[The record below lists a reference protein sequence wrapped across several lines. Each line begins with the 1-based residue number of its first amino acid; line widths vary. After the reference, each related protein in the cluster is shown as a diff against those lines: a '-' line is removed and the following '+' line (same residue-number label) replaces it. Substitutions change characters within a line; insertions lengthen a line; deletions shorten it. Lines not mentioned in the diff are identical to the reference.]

1 MQRSGSQQ
9 EEIRLGSCEWD
20 YFGNYKLCMQP
31 YDKENAEKQSKDS
44 KKLIRYAKFASQVI
58 TVKFTNDSL
67 I

>member
-1 MQRSGSQQ
+1 
-9 EEIRLGSCEWD
+9 
-20 YFGNYKLCMQP
+20 MQP